1 MKAILFHLKKPIKL
15 LILIL
20 LGVFLIGTLL
30 YFLYKPM
37 YAVYL
42 DGKLVGYTEEKTKLQ
57 DRINSYVK
65 SGDGKK
71 IAFYEI
77 EELPSYEIC
86 YSKKDLKNNDDEI
99 FEKVI
104 SQGTPYYKQYAIL
117 VNKEEKYYVSDYK
130 SAEKVINTL
139 KEKKSTNIKNISYS
153 VKYTSDEKLEETD
166 TEKIVSSLYKK
177 PVVKKTE
184 VESISYSG
192 TIRYKS
198 AGTVSTSLNISNK
211 KVALGITLKKPVS
224 GTISSKFGVRSSIRK
239 SAHTGLDIAA
249 PKGRDIKAAAAG
261 TVSYAGWKGSYGNL
275 IVISHGNGIQT
286 YYAHCSKLN
295 VTAGQNISQGQVIGK
310 VGSTGNS
317 TGPHLH
323 FEVRINGVA
332 HNPQNYLY

>member
-117 VNKEEKYYVSDYK
+117 VNKEEKY
-130 SAEKVINTL
+130 
-139 KEKKSTNIKNISYS
+139 
-153 VKYTSDEKLEETD
+153 
-166 TEKIVSSLYKK
+166 
-177 PVVKKTE
+177 
-184 VESISYSG
+184 
-192 TIRYKS
+192 
-198 AGTVSTSLNISNK
+198 
-211 KVALGITLKKPVS
+211 
-224 GTISSKFGVRSSIRK
+224 
-239 SAHTGLDIAA
+239 
-249 PKGRDIKAAAAG
+249 
-261 TVSYAGWKGSYGNL
+261 
-275 IVISHGNGIQT
+275 
-286 YYAHCSKLN
+286 
-295 VTAGQNISQGQVIGK
+295 
-310 VGSTGNS
+310 
-317 TGPHLH
+317 
-323 FEVRINGVA
+323 
-332 HNPQNYLY
+332 